1 MILYPSIKKQFT
13 RVNKSL
19 VCFSLLIIFFNI
31 NKTAAQSISNT
42 KYKGINSGIHFCIG
56 STDTVKFDTTG
67 VFTGTLFRV
76 ELSDS
81 AGVFGAPISLGTGSS
96 TKIAITVSSLPLSNN
111 YSLRVVRISTPA
123 VIGDTIKFITL
134 TKPTP
139 SFTFTNN
146 NSCPGTPISF
156 TSTSAPFAGS
166 GPLTYA
172 WNLNAAATPP
182 SSTSANSGGVIYP
195 PTIGNGSTNY
205 SVKLLVTDVYGCK
218 DSISQ
223 NITVRHKPKA
233 NLVIDLTTTPNF
245 SPVGLDTFTKCGATS
260 PFILTVDDNNTLTY
274 TNYLIKWG
282 DTTSNYDTSVSPVGV
297 SHSYGFIGK
306 RNLTHVVT
314 NSNGCKDTQN
324 ITVYIGSNPSISMPA
339 PGNTTQLCAPHS
351 FSFNLSGFARSSAF
365 ISVDVIVINFFS

>member
-1 MILYPSIKKQFT
+1 MILNPSIKKQFT
-13 RVNKSL
+13 RMKKSL

-31 NKTAAQSISNT
+31 NKIAAQSISNT

-146 NSCPGTPISF
+146 NSCP
-156 TSTSAPFAGS
+156 
-166 GPLTYA
+166 
-172 WNLNAAATPP
+172 
-182 SSTSANSGGVIYP
+182 
-195 PTIGNGSTNY
+195 
-205 SVKLLVTDVYGCK
+205 
-218 DSISQ
+218 
-223 NITVRHKPKA
+223 
-233 NLVIDLTTTPNF
+233 
-245 SPVGLDTFTKCGATS
+245 
-260 PFILTVDDNNTLTY
+260 
-274 TNYLIKWG
+274 
-282 DTTSNYDTSVSPVGV
+282 
-297 SHSYGFIGK
+297 
-306 RNLTHVVT
+306 
-314 NSNGCKDTQN
+314 
-324 ITVYIGSNPSISMPA
+324 
-339 PGNTTQLCAPHS
+339 
-351 FSFNLSGFARSSAF
+351 
-365 ISVDVIVINFFS
+365 